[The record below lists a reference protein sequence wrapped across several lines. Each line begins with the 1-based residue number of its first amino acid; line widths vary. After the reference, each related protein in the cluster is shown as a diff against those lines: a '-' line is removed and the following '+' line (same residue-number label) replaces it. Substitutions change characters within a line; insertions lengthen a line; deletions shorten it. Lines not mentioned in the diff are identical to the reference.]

1 MNNKKVLSLNWN
13 EYKELLEV
21 HENGDVHYL
30 VVDNRTGKEV
40 KFDYYENESA
50 IAEFWSFQ
58 LIEEDKEDK
67 EDEEL
72 INNTKMKV
80 PKKYVKMLKE
90 IDNEGRH
97 SGIWA
102 YSREGYQ
109 FGITGTHTLHEY
121 NQKDLMAGIRTL
133 QKCECKDCIEH

>member
-21 HENGDVHYL
+21 HENGDVYYL

-58 LIEEDKEDK
+58 LIEEDK

>member
-13 EYKELLEV
+13 EHKELLEV
-21 HENGDVHYL
+21 HENGDVYYL

-58 LIEEDKEDK
+58 LIEEDK